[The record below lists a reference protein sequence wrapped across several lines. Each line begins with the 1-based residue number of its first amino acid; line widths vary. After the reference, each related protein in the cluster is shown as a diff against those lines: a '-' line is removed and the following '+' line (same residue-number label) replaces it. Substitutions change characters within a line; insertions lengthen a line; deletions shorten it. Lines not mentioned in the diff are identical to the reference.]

1 MRVARGKCDAF
12 DERNETR
19 MKIIADS
26 SVMFD
31 IEQGR
36 RHGIEILPLSVAIG
50 SETWAEYEQMSSD
63 EFLARVR
70 AGALPQ
76 SSSPSPA
83 ATLAAYETVEEVVH
97 LAMADGLSG
106 AYEVACGLAKQA
118 RHPERIHVVNSRT
131 LCIPHRALA
140 LCAVEFAKQCDSA
153 EEVVSRLLPIIES
166 AHSYLLPEDFDYLR
180 RGGRLTPLAAKFA
193 HLLKAVPVMMQT
205 SDGTRLER
213 LTVARGFGKALNAV
227 IGDLRKRGI
236 TDTSYLGVSHAG
248 NIKQARVAQ
257 EALAEAF
264 PSCENGLFELGPAF
278 ITQGGPDCIAIQAI
292 DLKAVPNLPMG

>member
-1 MRVARGKCDAF
+1 MR

-31 IEQGR
+31 IEQGEQR
-36 RHGIEILPLSVAIG
+36 GIEILPLAVTIG
-50 SETWAEYEQMSSD
+50 TETWAEYEQISSD
-63 EFLARVR
+63 EFLALVR

-83 ATLAAYETVEEVVH
+83 ATLEAYDTDEEVVH

-106 AYEVACGLAKQA
+106 AYEVARGLAKQA
-118 RHPERIHVVNSRT
+118 KHPERVFVLNSRT

-153 EEVVSRLLPIIES
+153 EEVVGRLLPMIDG
-166 AHSYLLPEDFDYLR
+166 AHSYLVPEDFDYLR

-205 SDGTRLER
+205 PDGTRLER
-213 LTVARGFGKALNAV
+213 LTVARGFKKAMGAI

-236 TDTSYLGVSHAG
+236 ADTCYIGVSHAG
-248 NIKQARVAQ
+248 NVKQARAAQ

-264 PSCENGLFELGPAF
+264 PACEIGVFELGPAF
-278 ITQGGPDCIAIQAI
+278 ITQGGPDCIAIQTI
-292 DLKAVPNLPMG
+292 DLKAVPNLPMD